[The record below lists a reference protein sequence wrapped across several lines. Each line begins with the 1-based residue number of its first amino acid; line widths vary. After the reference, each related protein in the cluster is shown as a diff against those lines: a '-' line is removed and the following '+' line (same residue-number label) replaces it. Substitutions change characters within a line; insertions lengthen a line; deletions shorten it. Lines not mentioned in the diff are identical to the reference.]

1 MTRAAYQSG
10 SSRATPGSASK
21 AVLCG
26 TGRSTTTVRALVGG
40 FHSGGRAGGV
50 PAGRLPK
57 ARSSRRARSASSM
70 SPTAATTRPLRIK
83 QGRRALLEVLLRE
96 LPEVVGRAVGI
107 VGIGMA
113 RELGLHQR
121 ARGDRGGTLVGLV
134 DRGDGLGAP
143 LLDHVGIEARL
154 GERQPQQLEALL
166 AVGRQHAQAAAQ
178 AIERGAEAHRCRG
191 ILLALPEGLRGERSG
206 AVGEQRGH
214 EAW

>member
-40 FHSGGRAGGV
+40 VHSGGSGGGV
-50 PAGRLPK
+50 PGGRVPK
-57 ARSSRRARSASSM
+57 VRSSRRARSASSM

-83 QGRRALLEVLLRE
+83 RDAARCLRVCCVSF
-96 LPEVVGRAVGI
+96 LQVVGRAVGI
-107 VGIGMA
+107 VGIGVA

-121 ARGDRGGTLVGLV
+121 ARGDRGGTLAGLV

-143 LLDHVGIEARL
+143 LVDHVAVEARL
-154 GERQPQQLEALL
+154 GERQPQELEAFL

-178 AIERGAEAHRCRG
+178 AIERGAEADRCRG

-206 AVGEQRGH
+206 AVAEQRGH